1 MTYLCLTFEN
11 SHTSLGGATVSTS
24 AHIGTKKKH
33 TLMKHT
39 VCGPMQT
46 TSAEMQ
52 TKFIAVERRV
62 KMKGHEQEEEY
73 EYVV

>member
-1 MTYLCLTFEN
+1 
-11 SHTSLGGATVSTS
+11 
-24 AHIGTKKKH
+24 
-33 TLMKHT
+33 MKHT

-73 EYVV
+73 EYVVWAEACLFVCFIIEIKIENNGYHVVAC